1 MANRHLG
8 RSIAMQSLFQWDFS
22 GRNDAA
28 ADEIVKYHTKEF
40 APGLEDDN
48 FARELVKGV
57 LKNREKL
64 DSIIEKAAPE
74 WPLEQVAIVD
84 RNVLR
89 LGLYELL
96 FGNRAEV
103 PPKVAINEAI
113 ELAKTYGS
121 DSSGKFVNGVLG
133 TVYREIGEPGKDET
147 TKKKGPADLK
157 DLPIETLGGGV
168 VYRDEDG
175 KIFFGLVH
183 DVFGYWTLSKGHL
196 EENEEPIEGAKR
208 EVGEELGVSNL
219 IAGENLGTNEYVAS
233 DPKVG
238 KVRRQVT
245 YFLFKANTKELKDL
259 TTGEHS
265 GLDDAKWFS
274 SEEIAQLKTYDD
286 IKPLLNKALDIIKQK
301 PKA

>member
-1 MANRHLG
+1 
-8 RSIAMQSLFQWDFS
+8 
-22 GRNDAA
+22 
-28 ADEIVKYHTKEF
+28 
-40 APGLEDDN
+40 
-48 FARELVKGV
+48 
-57 LKNREKL
+57 
-64 DSIIEKAAPE
+64 
-74 WPLEQVAIVD
+74 
-84 RNVLR
+84 
-89 LGLYELL
+89 
-96 FGNRAEV
+96 
-103 PPKVAINEAI
+103 
-113 ELAKTYGS
+113 
-121 DSSGKFVNGVLG
+121 
-133 TVYREIGEPGKDET
+133 
-147 TKKKGPADLK
+147 
-157 DLPIETLGGGV
+157 
-168 VYRDEDG
+168 
-175 KIFFGLVH
+175 
-183 DVFGYWTLSKGHL
+183 LSKGHL